1 MARFESFLPIILQG
15 EGGYSNL
22 IADLGG
28 ETYRGIS
35 RKWNP
40 NWAGWKIID
49 QIKKVRTIKNREI
62 INNQQLNL
70 YVADLYKK
78 EYWLPINGDK
88 LIDQD
93 VANVIGDHGVNEG
106 VKDATEMVQWV
117 LVNKFGKRAVE
128 IDGDFGPI
136 TLGNLNSVNARQFF
150 NEFTDFRVA
159 FYKYRGNDL
168 GRDKSLDTAFYSLG
182 VRPNSKQGEE
192 FLDGWL
198 ARMDKFIKKKAR

>member
-1 MARFESFLPIILQG
+1 MARFESFLPVILQG

-22 IADLGG
+22 SADLGG

-40 NWAGWKIID
+40 SWPGWKIID

-78 EYWLPINGDK
+78 EYWIPINGDK

-117 LVNKFGKRAVE
+117 LSNKFGKSAVK

-136 TLGNLNSVNARQFF
+136 TLSNLNSVNARQFF

-159 FYKYRGNDL
+159 FYKYRGNDS
-168 GRDKSLDTAFYSLG
+168 GRDRSLDDVFYSLG
-182 VRPNSKQGEE
+182 VRPSSSQGAQ